1 MSRGC
6 DAVII
11 GAGANGL
18 AAAAHLA
25 RAGCRVIVAEAAN
38 RAGGLCRSVK
48 LADAFSAPLAHTLY
62 ALDPRLVKELKLAAR
77 GLKFAARDMPLVA
90 LRADGKHLVL
100 SRDNHA
106 NIRSIAAH
114 SQADAK
120 AWKPFRREFLSLARS
135 MRALWWEDGK
145 PANVAF
151 ERLCRMSAAALLDGR
166 FESDALKAALAFDA
180 TDGGLSL
187 IEPGSAL
194 VLLWRWSQEMCGLQ
208 GAAATLARGPE
219 LLTETLAEAALA
231 AGAEIRTGARVAKIL
246 LAEGAANGVE
256 LESGERISA
265 RFVMSS
271 LSRRQTF
278 RTLLPEGGAG
288 FAQGFAAPRVGQAI
302 VSLALKSFP
311 EFAGSTVP
319 RNARFIIAD
328 KLETY
333 IAAHSAAAAGRL
345 PDELTLEFTIPSV
358 TDTSL
363 APLGQHVVSVLVRPA
378 PLSADKAQLES
389 RVIAA
394 LNRAAPGL
402 WSQVAASETLTQS
415 DIAARFGV
423 ETDQTGI
430 ARLTANWRERLS
442 TPISGLMML
451 EEPVTSISG
460 RAGRIAASFVAKERT
475 TI

>member
-1 MSRGC
+1 MTRGC

-18 AAAAHLA
+18 AAAAYLA
-25 RAGCRVIVAEAAN
+25 RAGCRVIVAEAQN
-38 RAGGLCRSVK
+38 RAGGLCRSTK
-48 LADAFSAPLAHTLY
+48 LGEAFGAPLAHTLY
-62 ALDPRLVKELKLAAR
+62 ALDPRMVKDLKLAAR
-77 GLKFAARDMPLVA
+77 GLEFAVRDMPLVA

-100 SRDNHA
+100 GRDHHA
-106 NIRSIAAH
+106 SIRSIAAH

-120 AWKPFRREFLSLARS
+120 AWKPFRREFLSLART

-145 PANVAF
+145 PANAAF
-151 ERLCRMSAAALLDGR
+151 ARLCRTSAAALLDSR

-194 VLLWRWSQEMCGLQ
+194 VLLWRGSQEMCGLQ

-219 LLTETLAEAALA
+219 LLTETLAEAAQA
-231 AGAEIRTGARVAKIL
+231 AGAEIRTGACVAKIL
-246 LAEGAANGVE
+246 LAEGAASGVE
-256 LESGERISA
+256 LQSGERISA
-265 RFVMSS
+265 RFVLSS
-271 LSRRQTF
+271 LTRRQTF

-288 FAQGFAAPRVGQAI
+288 FAHGFAAPRTGSAI
-302 VSLALKSFP
+302 VSLALKAFP
-311 EFAGSTVP
+311 EFAGNAVP
-319 RNARFIIAD
+319 RNARFVIAD

-333 IAAHSAAAAGRL
+333 IAAHSAASAGRL

-378 PLSADKAQLES
+378 PFSADKTQLETK
-389 RVIAA
+389 VIAA

-402 WSQVAASETLTQS
+402 ASQVAASETLMQS
-415 DIAARFGV
+415 DISARFGI
-423 ETDQTGI
+423 EADRTGI
-430 ARLTANWRERLS
+430 ARLTANWRARLA
-442 TPISGLMML
+442 TPVAGLMML
-451 EEPVTSISG
+451 EEPVTAISG
-460 RAGRIAASFVAKERT
+460 RAGRIAASIVAKEKA
-475 TI
+475 I